1 MKQETRKQRI
11 LRRFFEIIPGFVTW
25 VTIIAIF
32 PLSHYTPVFVALFVI
47 LYDLSWLIKIAHIS
61 THLIYSYAEVRRT
74 WKTNYVELLEGL
86 EDIETYK
93 EKLKSDVAKLRFQLR
108 SKQFSISRFTLRKQ
122 YKNMDKKYE
131 EIRELSARKETI
143 LDWRNVYHIVIF
155 PTAKES
161 YEVLDTSL
169 QAVVNSEYPKDKI
182 IVVMAFEERAG
193 DLAKENARKLHEKY
207 DSTFFKFS
215 SFFHPSNI
223 PGEIKAKSSNM
234 TYAMRNLAPQIEE
247 LGIPKEHIVV
257 SAFDSDTQV
266 SKEYFGCLTYH
277 YVKNPHR
284 TRASYQP
291 IPVFHNNIWDVPAIA
306 RVTAMSSTFWQMI
319 EASRPQRLITFS
331 SHAMSYK
338 ALVDVDY
345 WPVDVISEDSQ
356 IFWRCYLHYDGD
368 YYVEPMFTTVSM
380 DAVDAGSYFKSYIAQ
395 YNQKQRW
402 FWGIENF
409 PYISLGFLKNKNISW
424 PKKFSQWVR
433 MFDSFY
439 TLATAPI
446 ILAVG
451 GWLPLNLGG
460 ESFQQNVVSQNLI
473 SLTSILTGLALIGLV
488 ITFIVSMSIVP
499 TRPDHKTPLLSVS
512 MMFQWVLVPIVTVF
526 FGSFP
531 AIDSQT
537 RLMLG
542 KYMGEFWVA
551 DKARRSAPKSDHLTP
566 HSSTR
571 G

>member
-1 MKQETRKQRI
+1 MKQQETRKQYI
-11 LRRFFEIIPGFVTW
+11 TRRLFEIFPGFVTW
-25 VTIIAIF
+25 LTIIAIF
-32 PLSHYTPVFVALFVI
+32 PLSHFAPVFVALFVI
-47 LYDLSWLIKIAHIS
+47 LYDLSWLIKIVHIS
-61 THLIYSYAEVRRT
+61 THLIYSYGEVRRT

-86 EDIETYK
+86 EDIEAYK
-93 EKLKSDVAKLRFQLR
+93 EKLKSEVAQLRFQLK
-108 SKQFSISRFTLRKQ
+108 SKQFSMSGFALRRKFRLA
-122 YKNMDKKYE
+122 DKKYDQ
-131 EIRELSARKETI
+131 IRKLSARKETL
-143 LDWRNVYHIVIF
+143 LDWRNVYHVIIF

-161 YEVLDTSL
+161 FEVLDTSL
-169 QAVVNSEYPKDKI
+169 QAVVNSEYPKDKMI
-182 IVVMAFEERAG
+182 IVMAFEERAG
-193 DLAKENARKLHEKY
+193 ELAHENARKLHEKY
-207 DSTFFKFS
+207 SQTFYKFHS
-215 SFFHPSNI
+215 YFHPSNI

-234 TYAMRNLAPQIEE
+234 TFAMRSIRPEIDALN
-247 LGIPKEHIVV
+247 IPHENIIV
-257 SAFDSDTQV
+257 SAFDSDTQA
-266 SKEYFGCLTYH
+266 SKEYFGCLTFH
-277 YVKNPHR
+277 YIKNPNR
-284 TRASYQP
+284 THASYQP

-338 ALVDVDY
+338 ALLDVDY
-345 WPVDVISEDSQ
+345 WPVNVISEDSQ
-356 IFWRCYLHYDGD
+356 IFWRCYLKYNGD

-380 DAVDAGSYFKSYIAQ
+380 DAVDAGSYFKSYVAQ
-395 YNQKQRW
+395 YNQKKRW

-409 PYISLGFLKNKNISW
+409 PYISLGFLQNKQISFR
-424 PKKFSQWVR
+424 KKMSQWLR
-433 MFDSFY
+433 MLDSFY

-451 GWLPLNLGG
+451 GWLPLSLGG
-460 ESFQQNVVSQNLI
+460 KAFQQNVVSQNLI
-473 SLTSILTGLALIGLV
+473 SLTSILTGLALLGLV

-499 TRPDHKTPLLSVS
+499 TRPEHKTPLLNIS

-551 DKARRSAPKSDHLTP
+551 DKARRGGAKPKATSNASH
-566 HSSTR
+566 
-571 G
+571 GG